1 MEYPIFAA
9 DENIP
14 LVTHHDEDIDYDDYN
29 TQNTIRVDETWFTMS
44 SSKDKPWTLRLKWE
58 VPEDKLVAF
67 YKHLNVTDDP
77 DLVDIDR
84 FQLKNSNIGNTDS
97 LFSWW

>member
-29 TQNTIRVDETWFTMS
+29 TRNTIRVDET
-44 SSKDKPWTLRLKWE
+44 
-58 VPEDKLVAF
+58 
-67 YKHLNVTDDP
+67 
-77 DLVDIDR
+77 
-84 FQLKNSNIGNTDS
+84 
-97 LFSWW
+97 